1 MSVYI
6 FNPLED
12 FRWGAFVLRHP
23 MASVFHTVGWVQALQ
38 RTYRYEPV
46 VYTTSPP
53 EEDLAD
59 GILLCRVCSRLTG
72 RRMVSVP
79 FADHCEPLTSAG
91 TESAE
96 LMAAL
101 RDATAHTWQYVEL
114 RPRTAGAWNRPEFE
128 RTASFRLHTLDVRPP
143 LDELFRRFHRSTMQ
157 RKVRRAERE
166 GLVYEEGCSTAL
178 LNDFYRLLLLTRRRH
193 RVPPQPIE
201 WFANLIA
208 CLPDRAEDRRR
219 EVEGWS
225 DSGHAD
231 DPAWADA
238 RVQGTAVR
246 MPASTISAPFPGF
259 SGRRSRMPRRVARP
273 HSTLAGPISTTLD

>member
-1 MSVYI
+1 M
-6 FNPLED
+6 
-12 FRWGAFVLRHP
+12 
-23 MASVFHTVGWVQALQ
+23 
-38 RTYRYEPV
+38 
-46 VYTTSPP
+46 
-53 EEDLAD
+53 
-59 GILLCRVCSRLTG
+59 
-72 RRMVSVP
+72 P

-91 TESAE
+91 PESAE

-143 LDELFRRFHRSTMQ
+143 LDELFRRLHRSTMQ

-208 CLPDRAEDRRR
+208 CLPDRAKIA
-219 EVEGWS
+219 VAKWEGWS

-231 DPAWADA
+231 DPAWATL
-238 RVQGTAVR
+238 RCTNTAVR
-246 MPASTISAPFPGF
+246 MPASTISAPSLAFLEGDRGCQGAWRDLIRPWPV
-259 SGRRSRMPRRVARP
+259 RSRQPWIYYLQGPPWGDLREVFVHAGVDSLP
-273 HSTLAGPISTTLD
+273 SEAAVTLVGGDAGSDTVTAA